1 MEWFKDWFNSKYY
14 HILYKNRNDQEAERF
29 LENLCNLK
37 YFKNQS
43 KIIDIACGRGRHSIF
58 LSKLGHNVTGIDL
71 SKESI
76 DFANKYK
83 NEQLKFDVADMRT
96 CYQEQSFDIALN
108 LFTSFAYFE
117 TQKENQES
125 INEMKNNL
133 KVNGLFIIDFLN
145 INYVKKSL
153 ITEEVKIIDSI
164 KFKIKRNVT
173 NNYISKQI
181 NFKENNKQ
189 YDYIEKVKTYELDDF
204 CQMLSNANC
213 TIIDVFGNYNLE
225 EFNKKQSNRLIIIA
239 KRWK

>member
-1 MEWFKDWFNSKYY
+1 M
-14 HILYKNRNDQEAERF
+14 
-29 LENLCNLK
+29 
-37 YFKNQS
+37 
-43 KIIDIACGRGRHSIF
+43 IAPYSP
-58 LSKLGHNVTGIDL
+58 VDV
-71 SKESI
+71 
-76 DFANKYK
+76 DFANIYK
-83 NEQLKFDVADMRT
+83 NEQLIFDVADMRA

-181 NFKENNKQ
+181 NF
-189 YDYIEKVKTYELDDF
+189 I
-204 CQMLSNANC
+204 
-213 TIIDVFGNYNLE
+213 
-225 EFNKKQSNRLIIIA
+225 
-239 KRWK
+239 

>member
-1 MEWFKDWFNSKYY
+1 MEWFKDWFDSKYY

-83 NEQLKFDVADMRT
+83 NEKLKFDIADMRE
-96 CYQEQSFDIALN
+96 CYHEKHFDIALN

-125 INEMKNNL
+125 INAMKDNL
-133 KVNGLFIIDFLN
+133 KVNGLLIVDFLN
-145 INYVKKSL
+145 INFVKKTL
-153 ITEEVKIIDSI
+153 IEEEIKIIDNI
-164 KFKIKRNVT
+164 EFKIKRNIT
-173 NNYISKQI
+173 NDYISKQI
-181 NFKENNKQ
+181 NFKNNDKS
-189 YDYIEKVKTYELDDF
+189 YHYIEKVKTYELEDF

-213 TIIDVFGNYNLE
+213 TIIDVFGGYDLAK
-225 EFNKKQSNRLIIIA
+225 FNENKSKRLIIIA
-239 KRWK
+239 KRWR